1 MGPGGKQ
8 CEMHSEW
15 ATLQW
20 ENPWKTR
27 SGQSLAAINHAAG
40 VNVILDQT
48 HKFSG
53 YSHAK
58 IFGSEEMQPRHFQ
71 HGTVK
76 CLVHFEALN
85 FGGQS
90 EKCQVGH
97 RLQVVTMAS
106 TPWKAERHHC
116 CSQSTSAAIGWKSRV
131 WSLNALEFKARFQV
145 DDMTMIWCD
154 VNFHFDLATWCFFII
169 WHPWTHTSKGQVCGR
184 ALQQLQEAG
193 ATNPKTI
200 KIHILWSQNPQPGTS
215 PVKEIED
222 SAVPWKQ

>member
-1 MGPGGKQ
+1 MIFSPRLLISLPFELHFKVIEQKYVDFLMGPGGKQ

-106 TPWKAERHHC
+106 TP
-116 CSQSTSAAIGWKSRV
+116 
-131 WSLNALEFKARFQV
+131 
-145 DDMTMIWCD
+145 
-154 VNFHFDLATWCFFII
+154 
-169 WHPWTHTSKGQVCGR
+169 
-184 ALQQLQEAG
+184 
-193 ATNPKTI
+193 
-200 KIHILWSQNPQPGTS
+200 
-215 PVKEIED
+215 
-222 SAVPWKQ
+222 